1 MADKT
6 GPGEIYDLVKSY
18 AKQEIIGPLG
28 GAGRWLGFGLLGS
41 FLLMFGLTSM
51 SLALLRALQEETG
64 STFTGNLSWAPHT
77 ITLGAISIVIG
88 AMVTRITRRSL

>member
-18 AKQEIIGPLG
+18 AKQEIIEPLG

-41 FLLMFGLTSM
+41 VLLMIGLTSM

-77 ITLGAISIVIG
+77 ITLVAIVIVAG
-88 AMVTRITRRSL
+88 VMATRIARRSL